1 MTSTESG
8 GAASATTSSTS
19 SSTPTGNYADMLSV
33 GWGLLGAAVLG
44 GVAML

>member
-8 GAASATTSSTS
+8 GAASATTSAT
-19 SSTPTGNYADMLSV
+19 STPTGNYANMLSV